1 MNILDFLH
9 KANELMMLSSKFL
22 LDLKNSTDPIGYKKG
37 ENFIQLNSRR
47 SDVGFLVE
55 GSAVELRDLDGVE
68 YCCGLYPAGSLILP
82 ISSLFLDKASPVKV
96 RFLEDSKVYTLEFR
110 TLQALQKKF
119 DDTNYLIQFYLAHE
133 MAQRQTF
140 AFHMRFDT
148 PENRIKLIKEQY
160 LQAFNLLSRE
170 EQSQLCNMQ
179 GRDIPN
185 LL

>member
-22 LDLKNSTDPIGYKKG
+22 IDLKNSTEPLEYKEG
-37 ENFIQLNSRR
+37 DNFIQLNSRR
-47 SDVGFLVE
+47 PDIGFLVE
-55 GSAVELRDLDGVE
+55 GSAVELRSLDGME
-68 YCCGLYPAGSLILP
+68 YCCGLYPSGSLILP
-82 ISSLFLDKASPVKV
+82 ISSMFLDEPSPVQV
-96 RFLEDSKVYTLEFR
+96 RFLEDSKVYILEFR

-160 LQAFNLLSRE
+160 LQSFNLLSRE
-170 EQSQLCNMQ
+170 QQSQLCNIQ
-179 GRDIPN
+179 ARDIPK

>member
-22 LDLKNSTDPIGYKKG
+22 IDLKNSTEPIEYKKG
-37 ENFIQLNSRR
+37 ENFIQLNSKR
-47 SDVGFLVE
+47 SDIGFLVE
-55 GSAVELRDLDGVE
+55 GSAVELRSLDNVE
-68 YCCGLYPAGSLILP
+68 YCCGLYPSGSLILP
-82 ISSLFLDKASPVKV
+82 ISSMFLDKPSPVQI
-96 RFLEDSKVYTLEFR
+96 RFLEDSKIYILEFR
-110 TLQALQKKF
+110 TLQSLQKKF

-133 MAQRQTF
+133 MVERQTF

-160 LQAFNLLSRE
+160 LHAFNLLGRE
-170 EQSQLCNMQ
+170 QQSQLCNMQ
-179 GRDIPN
+179 GRDIPK